1 MKVILQ
7 KDVSGLGKMYDIKNV
22 ADGYAINFLLPKG
35 LVILASTTEQKRV
48 GQLKASREAEQQ
60 VQENLLLK
68 TLEELKGKSIVV
80 KAKANEK
87 GHLFSGIHAREL
99 AAALLKETRLS
110 VPAEAINLK
119 TPIKE
124 IGLHSVEIVLDEKG
138 DKRTSFTVEIVG
150 E

>member
-7 KDVSGLGKMYDIKNV
+7 KDVSGLGKMFDIKNV
-22 ADGYAINFLLPKG
+22 ADGYAANFLLPKG
-35 LVILASTTEQKRV
+35 LAILASAQEQKRV
-48 GQLKASREAEQQ
+48 GEMKAGREAEQK

-68 TLEELKGKSIVV
+68 ILEDLKGKSVVV

-99 AAALLKETRLS
+99 VAALLKETRLT
-110 VPAEAINLK
+110 VPVEAINLK
-119 TPIKE
+119 APIKE
-124 IGLHSVEIVLDEKG
+124 VGSHEIEVSVG
-138 DKRTSFTVEIVG
+138 DKRTSFVVEIVA

>member
-22 ADGYAINFLLPKG
+22 ADGYAANFLLPKG
-35 LVILASTTEQKRV
+35 LAILASTSEQKRV
-48 GQLKASREAEQQ
+48 ASLKASREAEHRL
-60 VQENLLLK
+60 QENLLLK
-68 TLEELKGKSIVV
+68 ILEDLKGKSIVV

-110 VPAEAINLK
+110 VPVEAINLK

-124 IGLHSVEIVLDEKG
+124 VGSHEIEVFVG
-138 DKRTSFTVEIVG
+138 DKRTAFKVEVVG

>member
-7 KDVSGLGKMYDIKNV
+7 KDVSGLGKMFDIKNV
-22 ADGYAINFLLPKG
+22 ADGYAANFLLPKG
-35 LVILASTTEQKRV
+35 LAILASAAEQKRV
-48 GQLKASREAEQQ
+48 GALKASREAEHKL
-60 VQENLLLK
+60 QENLLLK
-68 TLEELKGKSIVV
+68 ILEDLKGKSVVV

-124 IGLHSVEIVLDEKG
+124 VGSHTVEVSIGDKRSSFVVEIVAE
-138 DKRTSFTVEIVG
+138 
-150 E
+150 